1 MSTIRRKSKH
11 CRRLP
16 GPSVSPV
23 PSGSQLQL
31 SQTHDNSQEIQT
43 QGLEAQLDEL
53 QAQFEQSHAELQQP
67 ELDLQDRLE
76 EQPMDIDDEAAQPP
90 QGQAQQHDPHAI
102 HPLSAS
108 SAHHHVPE
116 VPLPATTSS
125 RSPSVAASA
134 HDAPINPLQPLA
146 ADARDHSLPSS
157 STALIRS
164 TVEVLIPH
172 RTHGA
177 AIRARR
183 GDDDAL
189 AQTQPVNID
198 AWKAGMEKNQQQLDK
213 AVQDMHEGEGEAE
226 YSLYRINEYM
236 DLHTPAEVEEA
247 KDEDKG
253 DEHQSDQ
260 DKSDTEE
267 SDEEESDEEE
277 SDSEEP
283 RKEKADEAYMGRFRA
298 ALDASQRAGAYAGGL
313 EAKDDSESGDKETED
328 EESGDEAMEE

>member
-1 MSTIRRKSKH
+1 MAKDLTEYNFKWVSSDPRKFFVFDNKAGNVPPSKIAARQVHLVIYEEDPSPSGVTLTTFSGVTRATFLQDVWRATSTPLWQELLYKVLEVDNIVFEHQPYFRNPDACPRYGASQNTVGDFQDP
-11 CRRLP
+11 LSQSV
-16 GPSVSPV
+16 PSGSQPVPSGSQPV

-164 TVEVLIPH
+164 TVRRGKKLQVEVLIPH

-189 AQTQPVNID
+189 AQTQVCGQGNI
-198 AWKAGMEKNQQQLDK
+198 L
-213 AVQDMHEGEGEAE
+213 
-226 YSLYRINEYM
+226 SI
-236 DLHTPAEVEEA
+236 
-247 KDEDKG
+247 
-253 DEHQSDQ
+253 
-260 DKSDTEE
+260 
-267 SDEEESDEEE
+267 
-277 SDSEEP
+277 
-283 RKEKADEAYMGRFRA
+283 
-298 ALDASQRAGAYAGGL
+298 
-313 EAKDDSESGDKETED
+313 
-328 EESGDEAMEE
+328 